1 MRAQHTANSVA
12 SVMTLTGEITAAD
25 TDRLRAQ
32 AYEALALSGEE
43 HRRASLLQAPMD
55 GAAGGDRQRTHAG
68 DLLVDAV
75 SVTSFDDA
83 AMAAL
88 SSARTRAR
96 YLGAQVV
103 VIDQVAGALS
113 LSLRRTGLAFRFPRF
128 ESLEAATAHLEQAR
142 RARSRKDTPMEARW
156 RAAR

>member
-1 MRAQHTANSVA
+1 MTTQNTTTSVA
-12 SVMTLTGEITAAD
+12 SVMTLTGDITAAD

-32 AYEALALSGEE
+32 AYEALALSAEE
-43 HRRASLLQAPMD
+43 HRRASTPQAPVD
-55 GAAGGDRQRTHAG
+55 RAAGGDWQRAHAG

-103 VIDQVAGALS
+103 VIDQVTGALS

-142 RARSRKDTPMEARW
+142 TTRSRKDTPMEARW